1 MIQNLPNLGG
11 TQRERIQS
19 TEKNPSIKEQG
30 RSKEKQDPEFSQ
42 LLEKDVEKKAAE
54 KGSNEQPARSTP
66 GLAPSKNERFVGQK
80 DKVPAKLEAGGPEV
94 PKDAISPVAAEE
106 VPQES
111 ETQEVAARQMAI
123 LKFMDSLESELGVPP
138 ERIVE
143 AMATLTPEDLLQPP
157 EDTALQVVDNL
168 DLEEGEKTQAM
179 ALYAGLLQSLANL
192 PKTQV
197 AEDGNGPGTAEAAAL
212 VGLGQATA
220 LANQKVDPATLSA
233 KERKLMM
240 NQSIDQMA
248 KKFFM
253 KDGAGN
259 ASALMEAP
267 ATGEALSNSGTDLS
281 ILQKMPSVDSI
292 QMKNLTPTGTNL
304 SPMNMR
310 EQPFFLDRDTLQKI
324 EMQKLGSM
332 APDNA
337 LQGYRDIQDIPS
349 LPNVNETPTLDL
361 SAEAAPELM
370 APTGLVAGIAAG
382 GADGSGTSSGWS
394 EGDRGSAK
402 DQDMSG
408 NPESEIS
415 AADVSQQANFFPEN
429 RVKEGAAFATALAA
443 NELRGA
449 GETSGNPALDKLVG
463 QAQLVTAK
471 GGGEAIVNMNPEGL
485 GEVRLKIAVRDGR
498 VQVDLA
504 AETPEAKKVIENSIG
519 DLKHALSSQKLTVD
533 SVKVDVG
540 TQLGNE
546 KQSPNQESQL
556 DFRQDQGREQARQF
570 MGQFRE
576 ENLARR
582 DPFIES
588 SAIRNYQKPSRVLPP
603 ATETSSTRR
612 YSGEG
617 RGARMNI
624 VA

>member
-30 RSKEKQDPEFSQ
+30 RSNEKQSPEFSQ
-42 LLEKDVEKKAAE
+42 LLEKNAEKRAEKK
-54 KGSNEQPARSTP
+54 GTHEQPARSAP

-80 DKVPAKLEAGGPEV
+80 DKVPAKLEASEPEV
-94 PKDAISPVAAEE
+94 PKDAISQVVAEE
-106 VPQES
+106 IPQES
-111 ETQEVAARQMAI
+111 EAQEVAARQMAI

-157 EDTALQVVDNL
+157 EDTALQVVENL
-168 DLEEGEKTQAM
+168 DLEEGEKTQAL

-192 PKTQV
+192 PKAQV
-197 AEDGNGPGTAEAAAL
+197 AEEANAYAAGGVGAGAAAS
-212 VGLGQATA
+212 VGLSQAQMPI
-220 LANQKVDPATLSA
+220 NQKVDPATLTV

-259 ASALMEAP
+259 ASPLMEAP
-267 ATGEALSNSGTDLS
+267 AAGEVLSEGGADLS

-292 QMKNLTPTGTNL
+292 QMKNLTPTQANV
-304 SPMNMR
+304 SPLNMK

-337 LQGYRDIQDIPS
+337 LQGYRDIQDIPNLEVS
-349 LPNVNETPTLDL
+349 V
-361 SAEAAPELM
+361 EAAPVLM

-382 GADGSGTSSGWS
+382 GAEGSGTSSGWS
-394 EGDRGSAK
+394 GGDRGSANE
-402 DQDMSG
+402 QDKSG
-408 NPESEIS
+408 NPELEVS
-415 AADVSQQANFFPEN
+415 AADVGQQSNFFPEQ
-429 RVKEGAAFATALAA
+429 RVKEGSTFATALAA
-443 NELRGA
+443 NELRGT
-449 GETSGNPALDKLVG
+449 GEASGNQALDKLVG
-463 QAQLVTAK
+463 QAKLVTAE

-519 DLKHALSSQKLTVD
+519 DLKNALSSQKLTVD

-546 KQSPNQESQL
+546 KQSSNQESQF

-576 ENLARR
+576 ENMARR
-582 DPFIES
+582 EPFTES
-588 SAIRNYQKPSRVLPP
+588 SAIRNYQKPSRILPP
-603 ATETSSTRR
+603 ANENSSAASSTRR